1 MQAPVAQLD
10 RVPGYEPGG
19 REFESLRARQ
29 FSPLSLLSSLLLSAL
44 VAVAAPVL
52 ADPLDEASDVVR
64 DTVERGA
71 ASQRVVDRLDDEA
84 RRLAAERRAL
94 DARIESL
101 QAYVRQLDAL
111 VADQEKSI
119 ERYRDGIARARDVG
133 RALLPLAETMI
144 RSLKEFIRLD
154 APFLREE
161 RSARMQRLDATL
173 ADSEPPVSEKF
184 RRIFEA
190 YGVEADY
197 GRTLETW
204 RGELDAA
211 DGQVVDFLR
220 VGRNVLIYQTLDGER
235 LGIWDARQGS
245 WRALDDDYRLEVRRG
260 LRMAR
265 GTIAPGLLVLPVR
278 VMEAPQA
285 GAPQAAGEAGG

>member
-29 FSPLSLLSSLLLSAL
+29 FPLCSLLASLLLSAI
-44 VAVAAPVL
+44 VGGAVPVL
-52 ADPLDEASDVVR
+52 ADPLDEAAELVR
-64 DTVERGA
+64 DEVGRGA
-71 ASQRVVDRLDDEA
+71 ASQRVVNRLDDEA
-84 RRLAAERRAL
+84 RRLASEHRAL
-94 DARIESL
+94 RARIESL
-101 QAYVRQLDAL
+101 QAYVRQLRGL

-119 ERYRDGIARARDVG
+119 EGYRDGIARARDVG
-133 RALLPLAETMI
+133 RELLPLAERMI
-144 RSLKEFIRLD
+144 GALDEFVGLD
-154 APFLREE
+154 VPFLMDE
-161 RSARMQRLDATL
+161 RSVRVQKLTAML
-173 ADSEPPVSEKF
+173 ADSELSVSEKF

-197 GRTLETW
+197 GRTIEAW
-204 RGELDAA
+204 RGALDEA
-211 DGQVVDFLR
+211 DGQIVDFLR
-220 VGRNVLIYQTLDGER
+220 IGRNILIYQTLDGAL

-265 GTIAPGLLVLPVR
+265 KTTAPGLLVLPVR
-278 VMEAPQA
+278 IT
-285 GAPQAAGEAGG
+285 GAPPPAETGE